1 MIEELPWDS
10 DLFGRKIGRLK
21 AAPAAEELGG
31 LLKRAASEGFRYL
44 SCRIPAIGIEDI
56 QLLESHGFYVSDVSI
71 LWSRHPGGKEAAAS
85 TIRAAISSDKDA
97 VVRISRG
104 IFTDG
109 RFYHDPFFSREE
121 ADRLYE
127 AWAANLFAGLAD
139 RVFIAGEQGFIGCA
153 LRGRAGD
160 IPLIGVAAGSQG
172 RGIGTALINHALAWF
187 RTQGVNE
194 VTVRTQAGNRQ
205 AVRLYERCGF
215 SVKEADVTLG
225 RALVR

>member
-10 DLFGRKIGRLK
+10 DLFGRKIGRLT

-31 LLKRAASEGFRYL
+31 LLKRAASEGFTYL
-44 SCRIPAIGIEDI
+44 SCRIPAIRIEDI
-56 QLLESHGFYVSDVSI
+56 QLLESHGFYVSDISI
-71 LWSRHPGGKEAAAS
+71 LWSRHPGGEETSAS
-85 TIRAAISSDKDA
+85 TLRTAIPSDKDA

-127 AWAANLFAGLAD
+127 AWAANLFEGLAD
-139 RVFIAGEQGFIGCA
+139 RVFIAGEEGFVGCA

-172 RGIGTALINHALAWF
+172 RGIGKALIKHALAWF
-187 RTQGVNE
+187 RTQGVDE
-194 VTVRTQAGNRQ
+194 VTVRTQAGNKR
-205 AVRLYERCGF
+205 AAGLYERCGF
-215 SVKEADVTLG
+215 RFKDTSATLA
-225 RALVR
+225 RAIAG